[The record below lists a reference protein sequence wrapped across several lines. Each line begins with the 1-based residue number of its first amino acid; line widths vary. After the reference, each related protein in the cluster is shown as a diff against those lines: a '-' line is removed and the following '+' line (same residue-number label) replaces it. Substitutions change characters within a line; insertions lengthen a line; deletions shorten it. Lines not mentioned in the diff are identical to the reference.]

1 MATLQNSTVNSL
13 AMGRD
18 AGGNITSNR
27 FGYGSGASGNHKTS
41 FGYRAGAT
49 SSNVRNV
56 FVGAQAGRYNSGFY
70 NTAVGQCAMR
80 GSGGGCKST
89 AIGQRALQSWAS
101 GRDVHAIGSFAGNG
115 NNGVQN
121 AFAGV
126 NAGRCNTAD
135 NSTIIGVDAG
145 CTTSG
150 TENTAVGFRALW
162 NNSSGIRNLAF
173 GAYAVQSGN
182 ASWRIGIGYNSQPSV
197 SYGHISWGNSYN
209 NKCNCIYGSWY
220 YGSDGRDKANVAT
233 LRNELGLNFLRRLRP
248 VSYVWD
254 NRDYYVDK
262 CGFEY
267 GQKDGTLA
275 DSRKHYGLIAQELKE
290 VLLELNET
298 FEGLQYDEQ
307 KDSYRVEYTS
317 FIAPLTQAIK
327 ELDQRTQQLKQQV
340 GLI

>member
-18 AGGNITSNR
+18 AGGNINSNR
-27 FGYGSGASGNHKTS
+27 FGYASGGSGNNKTA
-41 FGYRAGAT
+41 FGYRAGAA
-49 SSNVRNV
+49 SSNVRNT
-56 FVGAQAGRYNSGFY
+56 FVGSQAGRYNSGFY

-89 AIGQRALQSWAS
+89 AIGQRALQNWAS
-101 GRDVHAIGSFAGNG
+101 GRDVHAVGSFAGNG

-220 YGSDGRDKANVAT
+220 YASDGRDKTNVAT

-254 NRDYYVDK
+254 NRDYYVDR

-275 DSRKHYGLIAQELKE
+275 AKKKTYGFEAQQVQQSLEELE
-290 VLLELNET
+290 VE
-298 FEGLQYDEQ
+298 FEALGYDEE
-307 KDSYRVEYTS
+307 KDAYRITYDE
-317 FIAPLTQAIK
+317 FIAPLIK
-327 ELDQRTQQLKQQV
+327 AVQETADRLETLEA
-340 GLI
+340 LAA